1 MQPTQQNFA
10 ETYRAL
16 HDEDLAALSADI
28 GSLTEEA
35 RSALLAEIQQRG
47 LSEAQIQK
55 LHADEHRHEA
65 QFDRLE
71 KFRRKKLAWGDLPT
85 TRGQWIFAGVAV
97 LALIVWSLI
106 SDLVSRHH

>member
-1 MQPTQQNFA
+1 MQPTQQDFA

-16 HDEDLAALSADI
+16 PDEDLAALSADI